1 MAQRVARPRR
11 RGKPR
16 PAARQARRQQQQR
29 VQAQIRAETQQI
41 VRQTLEHALAD
52 EVTVLV
58 GRPRYARRRIAPA
71 RRTGAACS
79 RCGQSWAAR
88 FRRAGHYTR
97 TLLTTV
103 GAVRVPVPRVSCV
116 CGGTVPLAFATF
128 GRYERAWGD
137 LQERARHL
145 AGLCLSLRAIQ
156 EVIVVETGE
165 RLAWSTVGPWVH
177 EAAGLAAVLRGD
189 PLERVPP
196 VVLLDGLWVKVM
208 VETGERYRDRQG
220 RDRPRVRRERVPLLV
235 ALGVDPQTGER
246 WLLDWTIGRAEDE
259 ASWRALLE
267 RLHTRGL
274 HATAGLVLF
283 VHDGSSGLEA
293 AFGLVDFGPG
303 VLRQRC
309 IFHVLRT
316 VRDQVR
322 GEPGMS
328 REQRR
333 AHRRQVLQD
342 AAAIWHGTDRA
353 RLQAA
358 RQQFRDRWQAREPE
372 AVAAL
377 ERGFEATLAYLDA
390 RTRGREG
397 GQEWAVV
404 HLRTTSV
411 LERVNRALRQKA
423 RQVGV
428 FGSERGLQAAVVLV
442 LVHRGLTTL
451 GTPTDFWTEVLE
463 AGLLAA

>member
-1 MAQRVARPRR
+1 MAQRVARARR

-16 PAARQARRQQQQR
+16 PKARAERREHQQR
-29 VQAQIRAETQQI
+29 VERT
-41 VRQTLEHALAD
+41 VRTALEQVLTATLEQALAD
-52 EVTVLV
+52 EITAVV
-58 GRPRYARRRIAPA
+58 GRPRYARRRTAPA
-71 RRTGAACS
+71 QRTGAACS
-79 RCGQSWAAR
+79 RCGQDWAAR
-88 FRRAGHYTR
+88 LQRGGFYPR
-97 TLLTTV
+97 TLLTTL
-103 GAVRVPVPRVSCV
+103 GAVRLQVPRVSCV

-128 GRYERAWGD
+128 GRYERVWGD

-145 AGLCLSLRAIQ
+145 AGLCLSLRDIREVVAI
-156 EVIVVETGE
+156 ETGE

-177 EAAGLAAVLRGD
+177 EAAALAAVLRGES
-189 PLERVPP
+189 LERVPP
-196 VVLLDGLWVKVM
+196 VVLLDGVWVKVM

-220 RDRPRVRRERVPLLV
+220 RNRPRVRRERVPLLV

-246 WLLDWTIGRAEDE
+246 WVLDWTVGREEDE
-259 ASWRALLE
+259 ASWRQLLE
-267 RLHTRGL
+267 RLHARGL
-274 HATAGLVLF
+274 HAAAGLVLF

-293 AFGLVDFGPG
+293 AFGLLDFGPG

-316 VRDQVR
+316 VRDQVHGAR
-322 GEPGMS
+322 GMS

-333 AHRRQVLQD
+333 AHRRQVLQE
-342 AAAIWHGTDRA
+342 AAAIWQGTDPTRIHERYRQFCQQWRA
-353 RLQAA
+353 A
-358 RQQFRDRWQAREPE
+358 EPE

-377 ERGFEATLAYLDA
+377 ERGFGATLAYLDA
-390 RTRGREG
+390 RDRGREW
-397 GQEWAVV
+397 GQEWAVA

-428 FGSERGLQAAVVLV
+428 FRSARGLQAAIILV
-442 LVHRGLTTL
+442 LVHRGLTAW
-451 GTPTDFWTEVLE
+451 GAPTDCWTEVLE